1 MSFMFNPHPYDD
13 YTAVNAPVLPQEL
26 VDRSVFGAEN
36 VMRALSK
43 AVLEYKQKNGS
54 CVVALEGYPSADFTQ
69 FSHGITCFLKGEKVS
84 VIRTESLCRPSGELE
99 ELLSECLPTDR
110 VKDPVLLY
118 GRLFKGHFADLMDQE
133 KVAAAVKACG
143 EAKENGEIVIVCG
156 LGAACEE
163 LQRAVDLIIYLD
175 VTPKQ
180 VMLRAHAGRWK
191 NFGDEVA
198 RPVKEIQRRAYFVD
212 FELAAHLRGEL
223 IRGDKIDFY
232 VASDKDASMNV
243 VSREDFHAITGSL
256 SGYPFRCKPVY
267 LEGVWGGYYIQNARK
282 LPNEFKNIA
291 WIFDLIPMEVS
302 ILVKL
307 GDKLMEMPFFTFV
320 QSQGDAI
327 LGPEIKERFGGYF
340 PIRFNYDDTF
350 HSNGNMSIQVH
361 PPRDYC
367 METFHELG
375 TQDEGY
381 YVVATGHDAKTY
393 CGLKEGVKKDELFKV
408 LKQSEKEH
416 TPIDYKQYVNA
427 VPSVPG
433 RQFLIPG
440 GTIHASGRNQ
450 LILEIG
456 SLTVG
461 SYTFKLYDYLRADL
475 DGNPRPIHT
484 YYGEQVMK
492 EERTEKFVYEHL
504 VKDPILDHK
513 GDGYEEYIVGEDD
526 LVYYSTRQLRFEKKA
541 EGDTNGKLHVLA
553 LVDGER
559 VIVRSKTDPSRSYTM
574 NYLDLVVVPANLGEY
589 EVVNLSNQPVVVYKV
604 MVK

>member
-13 YTAVNAPVLPQEL
+13 YTAVNTPVLPPEL
-26 VDRSVFGAEN
+26 VSRSVFGAEN
-36 VMRALSK
+36 VMRTLSK

-54 CVVALEGYPSADFTQ
+54 CVVALEGYPSADFAQ
-69 FSHGITCFLKGEKVS
+69 FSHGITCFLKGENVS
-84 VIRTESLCRPSGELE
+84 LIHTESLCRPSKELE
-99 ELLSECLPTDR
+99 ELLSENLPTDR

-133 KVAAAVKACG
+133 KVAAAVKGCK

-156 LGAACEE
+156 LGSACEE
-163 LQRAVDLIIYLD
+163 LREALDLIIYLD

-191 NFGDEVA
+191 NFGDDVA
-198 RPVKEIQRRAYFVD
+198 RPVKETQRRAYFVD

-223 IRGDKIDFY
+223 IRKDKIDFY
-232 VASDKDASMNV
+232 VASDKDATMNV
-243 VSREDFHAITGSL
+243 VSRKDFHTITESL
-256 SGYPFRCKPVY
+256 SKYPFRCKPVY

-320 QSQGDAI
+320 QSQGEAI
-327 LGPEIKERFGGYF
+327 LGKEIKERFGGYF

-361 PPRDYC
+361 PPREYC
-367 METFHELG
+367 METFNELG

-393 CGLKEGVKKDELFKV
+393 CGLREGVDKDELFKE
-408 LKQSEKEH
+408 LKKSEKEH
-416 TPIDYKQYVNA
+416 TPIDYKKYVNA

-484 YYGEQVMK
+484 YYGEEVLK
-492 EERTEKFVYEHL
+492 GERDEKFVYEHL
-504 VKDPILDHK
+504 VKDPILAHK
-513 GDGYEEYIVGEDD
+513 GEGFEEYIVGEDD
-526 LVYYSTRQLRFEKKA
+526 LVYYSTRQLRFEKKCQ
-541 EGDTNGKLHVLA
+541 GDTNGKFHVLA
-553 LVDGER
+553 LVDGEK
-559 VIVRSKTDPSRSYTM
+559 VVVRSKANPDRCYTM
-574 NYLDLVVVPANLGEY
+574 NYLDLVVVPADIGEY
-589 EVVNLSNQPVVVYKV
+589 EIENLSNQPVVVYKV